1 MRKILLATLPLL
13 LTACVDDSASYYVG
27 GRGSSHALTVKR
39 EQEHV
44 WKRDAAVSL
53 ILSRWPDCQR
63 RIALGSMPAKEVEIE
78 LFGLGEQ
85 TWILR
90 EGNQLWQVETQTCTE
105 LPEPKAEAGDLLGV
119 FRVEGGKLVFVP
131 AVPATDGAPGAA
143 GTPGAAADGQGGGQ
157 ADDGQAAAPA
167 EAGTAGGIAPASGKA
182 AN

>member
-27 GRGSSHALTVKR
+27 GSGSTHALTVKR
-39 EQEHV
+39 EQEHL

-63 RIALGSMPAKEVEIE
+63 RISLGSMPAKDVEIE

-90 EGNQLWQVETQTCTE
+90 DGKQLWQVETQSCTE
-105 LPEPKAEAGDLLGV
+105 LPQPKAEAGDLLGV

-131 AVPATDGAPGAA
+131 AEPAVDVAPGA
-143 GTPGAAADGQGGGQ
+143 PGAAADGQQADPADEGQ
-157 ADDGQAAAPA
+157 ATADTGP
-167 EAGTAGGIAPASGKA
+167 AGGADMRVRP
-182 AN
+182 

>member
-27 GRGSSHALTVKR
+27 GSGSSHALTVKR

-63 RIALGSMPAKEVEIE
+63 RIELGSMPAKEVEIE

-143 GTPGAAADGQGGGQ
+143 GTPGAAADGQGEGQ
-157 ADDGQAAAPA
+157 ADDSQAAAPA
-167 EAGTAGGIAPASGKA
+167 EAGTAGGIAPASGQA

>member
-27 GRGSSHALTVKR
+27 GSGSSHALTVKR
-39 EQEHV
+39 EQEHL

-63 RIALGSMPAKEVEIE
+63 RISLGSMPAKDVEIE

-90 EGNQLWQVETQTCTE
+90 DGNQLWQVETQTCTE
-105 LPEPKAEAGDLLGV
+105 LAAPKAEAGDLLGV

-131 AVPATDGAPGAA
+131 AVLSPAGAPGAA
-143 GTPGAAADGQGGGQ
+143 ETPGAPADGP
-157 ADDGQAAAPA
+157 ADEGQAADAAPA
-167 EAGTAGGIAPASGKA
+167 GGGAPASGKA
-182 AN
+182 AQ